1 MLRTE
6 ILKNRLEI
14 VSNLKHASPELQ
26 TQLIGALSNR
36 PSPVGG
42 VQSPP
47 AQISL
52 ATPTSVTGR
61 LVNRNGATHVAIPR
75 TVPVSQ
81 QPTVVSSPN
90 SSVCLDMEEFP
101 EGKKKSHNLI
111 EKKYRTSI
119 NDRIGVLR
127 DLVSKHFKDDK
138 KVSVYY
144 KFVTLSDSL
153 SLSFSLS
160 HSLTQMQKSAVLQKT
175 IDYIRYLENT
185 NRKILEENKKMKMIL
200 SSKGIFCSS
209 LNSFI
214 IHY

>member
-36 PSPVGG
+36 PSPIGG

-47 AQISL
+47 PQMSL

-75 TVPVSQ
+75 NVPVSQ

-90 SSVCLDMEEFP
+90 SSSVCLDMEEFP

-138 KVSVYY
+138 KV
-144 KFVTLSDSL
+144 T
-153 SLSFSLS
+153 
-160 HSLTQMQKSAVLQKT
+160 
-175 IDYIRYLENT
+175 YIV
-185 NRKILEENKKMKMIL
+185 
-200 SSKGIFCSS
+200 
-209 LNSFI
+209 FI
-214 IHY
+214 CC

>member
-138 KVSVYY
+138 KVCVYY
-144 KFVTLSDSL
+144 KFVTLTLSL
-153 SLSFSLS
+153 SLRCKSLQS
-160 HSLTQMQKSAVLQKT
+160 YRRQLTT
-175 IDYIRYLENT
+175 YD
-185 NRKILEENKKMKMIL
+185 ILRILIVKFLRRTKK
-200 SSKGIFCSS
+200 
-209 LNSFI
+209 
-214 IHY
+214 